1 MRINRLRVKNFRC
14 FEKLEMQLNPQCN
27 VLVGINGSGKTTI
40 LDALAIVL
48 GGYLTGFDGIKSNS
62 ISPEDAH
69 YKMFCIGSRVEPQE
83 QFPVEVYA
91 EGTVGQVND
100 MADFSEAVI
109 SWQRELNGK
118 GRRTTH
124 GNVKLIADYAR
135 TLQNGVRSGNVTCIL
150 PLLAY
155 YGTGRLWLQKRN
167 RTKYKKGEKLNRQMG
182 YMDCIAAES
191 NEKQMMQWFEEM
203 TYIQLQEGTAIAEL
217 EAVKEALCKCYL
229 NVDSSV
235 KDVKFA
241 YDVRSHELEIYIY
254 RDNELE
260 KFPVR
265 MLSDGEKGIIS
276 LVADI
281 AYRMALLNPNLLNKI
296 LDTPGVVLI
305 DEIDLHLHPSWQ
317 KKVVGSL
324 MSIFPNIQFVVTTH
338 SPSILLNVPREN
350 IWILNQNEIFQP
362 QDKTYGRTVEE
373 ILREVM
379 DTNVQPDEVVRMQY
393 EFEYAVD
400 GENYSLAKE
409 ILDKMKNIMGENANI
424 IIENQIVLDVE
435 K

>member
-254 RDNELE
+254 RDNEVE

>member
-254 RDNELE
+254 RDNEVE
-260 KFPVR
+260 RFPVR